1 MKIGYLN
8 VGVDIMNEDAI
19 GIVLMHC
26 VDTVGKWETHMNR
39 VLAKTIK
46 CANCGGEH
54 VATSWKRE
62 KEIVTIKY
70 KESLS
75 FPETRKIVNI
85 RFSLNNMYST
95 VAKSNVSAPKEMKK
109 CPNTDF

>member
-1 MKIGYLN
+1 
-8 VGVDIMNEDAI
+8 MNEDAI

-26 VDTVGKWETHMNR
+26 VDTVGKWETHMNQA
-39 VLAKTIK
+39 VAKTQLNVH
-46 CANCGGEH
+46 A
-54 VATSWKRE
+54 ATSRTCPVWKQE

-75 FPETRKIVNI
+75 FPEARKIVNN
-85 RFSLNNMYST
+85 RLSLNNMYST
-95 VAKSNVSAPKEMKK
+95 VTKPNVSAPKEMKK